1 MVLTRTTQTTHQQ
14 CMEQTVIQQL
24 RTTLLDTQILSSQVF
39 TQIKT
44 AVESIIDQT
53 NYVNIVF
60 IGRISSHRIDLGVL

>member
-1 MVLTRTTQTTHQQ
+1 MVLTRTTQTTRQQ